1 MLFRLLADGVVMF
14 HALFIV
20 FSVLGGLLALRWP
33 KAAFIHLP
41 AAAWGVIVQVVVG
54 GSCPLTPLENY
65 LRERGH
71 EPGIGESFI
80 DHYITSLIYVDD
92 PPEWVHPA
100 LGLGVLA
107 INVTVYSIVITRL
120 LRRRR
125 RAREELEA
133 SAAAAPAEVSA
144 ASQTAV
150 TPNCPAEPV
159 STHS

>member
-1 MLFRLLADGVVMF
+1 MLFRLLADGVVLF

-92 PPEWVHPA
+92 PPDWVHPA
-100 LGLGVLA
+100 LGLGVLT
-107 INVTVYSIVITRL
+107 INATVYSIVIARL

-125 RAREELEA
+125 LARQKLEGFA
-133 SAAAAPAEVSA
+133 VSTPAKPDS
-144 ASQTAV
+144 SPNPQV